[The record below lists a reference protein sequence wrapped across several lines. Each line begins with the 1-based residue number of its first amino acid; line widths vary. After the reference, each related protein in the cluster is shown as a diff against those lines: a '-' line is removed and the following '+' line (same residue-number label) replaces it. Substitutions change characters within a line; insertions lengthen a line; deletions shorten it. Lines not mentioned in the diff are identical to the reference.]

1 MLRQTAFGIALSTL
15 VLASG
20 LMTAPVPGNPS
31 QKKADP
37 RQPSSIPAS
46 QVATSNLT
54 FQTTTLEKSVF
65 EQINQYRVSQGLPK
79 LTINANITR
88 QARIHSENMA
98 KGKVPFSHQGFAR
111 RVNAIPLIYNSA
123 AENVA
128 FNLGYSNPAN
138 QAVIGWLRSPGHL
151 KNIQGKFNLT
161 GIGVAANQQGEVYL
175 TQIFLHTR

>member
-20 LMTAPVPGNPS
+20 LMTAPGPGNPS
-31 QKKADP
+31 QKKADSH
-37 RQPSSIPAS
+37 QPSSIPSS
-46 QVATSNLT
+46 QVATTNLT
-54 FQTTTLEKSVF
+54 FETTTLEKSVF
-65 EQINQYRVSQGLPK
+65 VQINQYRISQGLPK

-88 QARIHSENMA
+88 QARIHSLDMA
-98 KGKVPFSHQGFAR
+98 KGKVPFSHQGFEG
-111 RVNAIPLIYNSA
+111 RVKAMPLIYDSA

-128 FNLGYSNPAN
+128 FNLGYSNPAS

-151 KNIQGKFNLT
+151 KNIRGKYNLT
-161 GIGVAANQQGEVYL
+161 GIGVAANQEGKVYL